1 MSWVSKLPL
10 LNGSTLAYLDHFYR
24 QRLRSLQS
32 VDELVESIVS
42 ALRAADALD
51 DTYIIY
57 SSDNGYHVGQHRLPP
72 GKECGFE
79 EDIRVPLYIRGPG
92 VKEGYVEKGIT
103 AHVDLAPTVLDL
115 AGVELRPDFDGRPV
129 PVEPA
134 ADDDEEEGV
143 EGGKVRVKTQQR
155 IAEERRKVEH
165 AAVEFWGIALAEGEA
180 GGFGEFLFLF
190 PGCALRESG

>member
-1 MSWVSKLPL
+1 M
-10 LNGSTLAYLDHFYR
+10 DHFYR

-42 ALRAADALD
+42 TLQAAGALD

-92 VKEGYVEKGIT
+92 VKEGYVEKGVT

-115 AGVELRPDFDGRPV
+115 AGIELRPDFDGRPV

-134 ADDDEEEGV
+134 TDKEETEEAMEGA
-143 EGGKVRVKTQQR
+143 KTQKHLV
-155 IAEERRKVEH
+155 AEQRRKVEH

-180 GGFGEFLFLF
+180 GGFGELFF
-190 PGCALRESG
+190 PDYFSRGDS